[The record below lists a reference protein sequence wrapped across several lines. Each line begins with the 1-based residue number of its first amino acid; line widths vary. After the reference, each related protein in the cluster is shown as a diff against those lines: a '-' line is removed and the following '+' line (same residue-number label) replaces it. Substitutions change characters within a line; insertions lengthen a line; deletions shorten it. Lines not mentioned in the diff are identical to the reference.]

1 MFLWFPVLD
10 LARAPRRTARKKGSG
25 YENEGRPYIYKLE
38 LKTDHIY
45 DDENRPYIMTENRP
59 YIMTENRPILYDE
72 KTLYN
77 GNKPCIVESDYK

>member
-1 MFLWFPVLD
+1 LFP
-10 LARAPRRTARKKGSG
+10 G
-25 YENEGRPYIYKLE
+25 YRPYKLE

-45 DDENRPYIMTENRP
+45 DDENRPYIMTENRL
-59 YIMTENRPILYDE
+59 YIMK

>member
-1 MFLWFPVLD
+1 VS
-10 LARAPRRTARKKGSG
+10 ATCSQS
-25 YENEGRPYIYKLE
+25 RPYRLE

-72 KTLYN
+72 KTLY
-77 GNKPCIVESDYK
+77 